1 MSIKTEE
8 TELKCAV
15 CRKTSA
21 QTVVTEFD
29 SDTSVPD
36 LDMRPDEPHR
46 SYIKYWVSK
55 CPHCGYCNVSIDIPV
70 LFTKEYLESGSY
82 NKFDDSLS
90 GKFRKMALVCE
101 KNKDYVEAL
110 KACLYAAWVHDDM
123 NEDNEAT
130 ECRRAA
136 IKIYDSHKAV
146 LSEDHDI
153 ALLCADILRRS
164 GDLERVVR
172 EYKGKFWGSGL
183 LSAIASYQVELA
195 EKGDRSCHKAD
206 EVPGVTVK

>member
-8 TELKCAV
+8 RELKCAV

-29 SDTSVPD
+29 RDTSVPD

-55 CPHCGYCNVSIDIPV
+55 CPHCGYCNVSIDIPA
-70 LFTKEYLESGSY
+70 LFTREYLESANY

-101 KNKDYVEAL
+101 KNKVYAEAL

-123 NEDNEAT
+123 NEDDEAA

-146 LSEDHDI
+146 LSDDPDI
-153 ALLCADILRRS
+153 VLLCADIIRRS
-164 GDLERVVR
+164 GDFNRVVR

-183 LSAIASYQVELA
+183 LSVIAAYEAELA
-195 EKGDRSCHKAD
+195 EKGNAGCHKAD

>member
-1 MSIKTEE
+1 MDIKTEE
-8 TELKCAV
+8 RELKCAV
-15 CRKTSA
+15 CGKTSS

-101 KNKDYVEAL
+101 KNKVYVEAL

-164 GDLERVVR
+164 GDFERVVR
-172 EYKGKFWGSGL
+172 EYKGKFLGSGL
-183 LSAIASYQVELA
+183 LSAIAAYQVELA